1 MQGNELAYQIYSP
14 GSVLGLFSNALK
26 LNATI
31 NLIYLKGRYAFGGGK
46 AYGNYYYD
54 NLFSESDNI
63 SIGVRVSALLRSK
76 IENNEVY
83 TLRGYIEKSIK
94 NSSVELRFVV
104 DEIIQQEERAIS
116 EEELQRYE
124 LIQKKLEKGSKDLE
138 SMIRDKILKD
148 EPIRIANIYG
158 NNAIVQRDF
167 AEGLDVSQKYFQISE
182 YTCSITSST
191 SIVSKLEEVSVLD
204 YDIIALVR
212 GGGDRQSME
221 TFNDIVLSDLFID
234 LQAVTVTA
242 IGHTV
247 DETLLDKLADKRFHL
262 PHDYGA
268 GLHAIVEK
276 LSHEKSNSRAL
287 LIDEVKKDVTK
298 QFAEQVLTLEKQLKK
313 KNDEFTEAQKTF
325 KEQAENQ
332 VKTFTEQ
339 LKVRNEEVEKLKK
352 DLSEKHGEQIKTLTE
367 QLSKRTEEF
376 QKFQESSARQ
386 LQETQKN
393 FAEQQKQRQEEMESY
408 KKEIALLHEK
418 NIQSAINE
426 KTASLKAGMESL
438 QQENSRLNT
447 EIKNSKTDYTRIVIA
462 AVVALV
468 VGVVLAKVFS

>member
-221 TFNDIVLSDLFID
+221 TFNDIVLSELFID

-339 LKVRNEEVEKLKK
+339 RKVRNEEVEKLKK

>member
-1 MQGNELAYQIYSP
+1 MQGNELAYQVYSP

-26 LNATI
+26 LNATV
-31 NLIYLKGRYAFGGGK
+31 NLIYLKGRYSFGGGK

-54 NLFSESDNI
+54 NLFSESDTI

-76 IENNEVY
+76 IENNEIY

-124 LIQKKLEKGSKDLE
+124 LIQKKLGKGSKDLE
-138 SMIRDKILKD
+138 TVIREKILKD

-167 AEGLDVSQKYFQISE
+167 AEGLDVSQKYFQVSE

-191 SIVSKLEEVSVLD
+191 SIVSKLEEVSALG

-212 GGGDRQSME
+212 GGGDKQSME
-221 TFNDIVLSDLFID
+221 TFNDLQLSELFITIE
-234 LQAVTVTA
+234 AVTVTA

-268 GLHAIVEK
+268 GLHSIVEK

-287 LIDEVKKDVTK
+287 LIDEVKKDVGK
-298 QFAEQVLTLEKQLKK
+298 QFAEQVLTLEKQLKT
-313 KNDEFTEAQKTF
+313 KNDEFTEAQKNF

-332 VKTFTEQ
+332 VKIFTEQ
-339 LKVRNEEVEKLKK
+339 LKIRNEEVEKLKK
-352 DLSEKHGEQIKTLTE
+352 DLTEKHGQQIKTLTD

-376 QKFQESSARQ
+376 QKFQESSAKQ
-386 LQETQKN
+386 LQETQRS
-393 FAEQQKQRQEEMESY
+393 FSEQQKLRQQEMESY
-408 KKEIALLHEK
+408 KRELNVLHEK
-418 NIQSAINE
+418 NLQSVINE
-426 KTASLKAGMESL
+426 KTASLKAAVESL
-438 QQENSRLNT
+438 QQENVRLNT
-447 EIKNSKTDYTRIVIA
+447 EVKNSKTDYIKIVIA
-462 AVVALV
+462 AVIALV
-468 VGVVLAKVFS
+468 TGFLLAKLF

>member
-1 MQGNELAYQIYSP
+1 MQSEETTFQIYSP
-14 GSVLGLFSNALK
+14 SSVLGLFSNALK
-26 LNATI
+26 INATI
-31 NLIYLKGRYAFGGGK
+31 NLIYLKGRYAYGGGK

-63 SIGVRVSALLRSK
+63 SIGVRISALLRTK
-76 IENNEVY
+76 IVNNEVY

-94 NSSVELRFVV
+94 NSSVELRFVI
-104 DEIIQQEERAIS
+104 DEIIQQEEKAIS

-124 LIQKKLEKGSKDLE
+124 LIQEKLEKGSTDLE
-138 SMIRDKILKD
+138 TVIRNKILKE

-167 AEGLDVSQKYFQISE
+167 AEGLDVSQKYIQVSE

-191 SIVSKLEEVSVLD
+191 SIAEKLKEVSKSE

-221 TFNDIVLSDLFID
+221 TFNDITLSKLFIN
-234 LQAVTVTA
+234 LPAVSVTA

-276 LSHEKSNSRAL
+276 LLHEKSNSRVL
-287 LIDEVKKDVTK
+287 LIDEVKKDVSK
-298 QFAEQVLTLEKQLKK
+298 QF
-313 KNDEFTEAQKTF
+313 TE
-325 KEQAENQ
+325 Q
-332 VKTFTEQ
+332 VKTLSEQ
-339 LKVRNEEVEKLKK
+339 LAKK
-352 DLSEKHGEQIKTLTE
+352 
-367 QLSKRTEEF
+367 TEEF
-376 QKFQESSARQ
+376 QK
-386 LQETQKN
+386 LQELSSKQLLDTQKN
-393 FAEQQKQRQEEMESY
+393 FTEQQKQRQLEMDNY
-408 KKEIALLHEK
+408 KKEISALYEK
-418 NIQSAINE
+418 NLQSVINE

-438 QQENSRLNT
+438 HKENSRLTT
-447 EIKNSKTDYTRIVIA
+447 EVQQSKGDYSKIIIAVIISLIV
-462 AVVALV
+462 
-468 VGVVLAKVFS
+468 GFVLAILFK

>member
-221 TFNDIVLSDLFID
+221 TFNDIVLSELFID

-287 LIDEVKKDVTK
+287 LIDKVKKDVTK

-468 VGVVLAKVFS
+468 MGVVLAKVFS

>member
-1 MQGNELAYQIYSP
+1 MQGNELAYQVYSP

-26 LNATI
+26 LNATV
-31 NLIYLKGRYAFGGGK
+31 NLIYLKGRYSFGGGK

-54 NLFSESDNI
+54 NLFSESDTI

-76 IENNEVY
+76 IENNEIY
-83 TLRGYIEKSIK
+83 TLRGYIEKNIK

-124 LIQKKLEKGSKDLE
+124 LIQKKLGKGSKDLE
-138 SMIRDKILKD
+138 TVIREKILKD

-167 AEGLDVSQKYFQISE
+167 AEGLDVSQKYFQVSE

-191 SIVSKLEEVSVLD
+191 SIVSKLEEVSALG

-212 GGGDRQSME
+212 GGGDKQSME
-221 TFNDIVLSDLFID
+221 TFNDLQLSELFITIE
-234 LQAVTVTA
+234 AVTVTA

-268 GLHAIVEK
+268 GLHSIVEK

-287 LIDEVKKDVTK
+287 LIDEVKKDVGK
-298 QFAEQVLTLEKQLKK
+298 QFAEQVLTLEKQLKT
-313 KNDEFTEAQKTF
+313 KNDEFTEAQKNF

-332 VKTFTEQ
+332 VKIFTEQ

-352 DLSEKHGEQIKTLTE
+352 DLTEKHGQQVKTLTD
-367 QLSKRTEEF
+367 QLSKRNEEF
-376 QKFQESSARQ
+376 QKFQESSAKQ
-386 LQETQKN
+386 LQETQKS
-393 FAEQQKQRQEEMESY
+393 FSEQQKLRQQEMESY
-408 KKEIALLHEK
+408 KKELNVLHEK
-418 NIQSAINE
+418 NLQSVINE
-426 KTASLKAGMESL
+426 KTASLKAAVESL
-438 QQENSRLNT
+438 QQENVRLNT
-447 EIKNSKTDYTRIVIA
+447 EVKNSKTDYIKIVIA
-462 AVVALV
+462 AVIALV
-468 VGVVLAKVFS
+468 TGFLLAKLF

>member
-1 MQGNELAYQIYSP
+1 MHGNEPTYQIYSP
-14 GSVLGLFSNALK
+14 GSVLGLFNNALK
-26 LNATI
+26 LNATV
-31 NLIYLKGRYAFGGGK
+31 NLIYLKGRYSFGGGK

-54 NLFSESDNI
+54 HLFSESDTI
-63 SIGVRVSALLRSK
+63 SIGIRISALLRSK
-76 IENNEVY
+76 IENNDIY

-138 SMIRDKILKD
+138 SIIRNKLLKD

-158 NNAIVQRDF
+158 NNAIVQKDF
-167 AEGLDVSQKYFQISE
+167 AEGLDISQKYFQISE

-191 SIVSKLEEVSVLD
+191 SIAEKIEEVSESG

-221 TFNDIVLSDLFID
+221 VFNDIVLSELFIT
-234 LQAVTVTA
+234 LEAITVTA

-268 GLHAIVEK
+268 GLHSIAEK

-287 LIDEVKKDVTK
+287 LIDEVKKDVSK
-298 QFAEQVLTLEKQLKK
+298 QFAQQVLTLEKQLKK

-325 KEQAENQ
+325 KEQSENQ
-332 VKTFTEQ
+332 VKAFTEQ
-339 LKVRNEEVEKLKK
+339 LKVRNEEVERLKK
-352 DLSEKHGEQIKTLTE
+352 DLSEKHGQQVKTLTE
-367 QLSKRTEEF
+367 QLSKKNDEF
-376 QKFQESSARQ
+376 QKFQESASKQ
-386 LQETQKN
+386 LQEMQKN
-393 FAEQQKQRQEEMESY
+393 FSEQQKQRQQEMEDY
-408 KKEIALLHEK
+408 KKELAVLHEK
-418 NIQSAINE
+418 NLQALINE
-426 KTASLKAGMESL
+426 KTATLMAGMESL
-438 QQENSRLNT
+438 HQENVRMNT
-447 EIKNSKTDYTRIVIA
+447 EVKNRKTDYIKIVIA
-462 AVVALV
+462 GVIALMT
-468 VGVVLAKVFS
+468 GYLLAKIF

>member
-1 MQGNELAYQIYSP
+1 MIMLNIDSTNPTYSP
-14 GSVLGLFSNALK
+14 SSILGLFSNALK
-26 LNATI
+26 INATV
-31 NLIYLKGRYAFGGGK
+31 NLIYLKGRYAYGGGK

-63 SIGVRVSALLRSK
+63 SIGVRISALLRTK
-76 IENNEVY
+76 IVNNEVY

-104 DEIIQQEERAIS
+104 DEIIQQEEKAIS

-124 LIQKKLEKGSKDLE
+124 LIQEKLEKGSTDLE
-138 SMIRDKILKD
+138 TVIRNKILKE

-167 AEGLDVSQKYFQISE
+167 AEGLDVSQKYFQLSE

-191 SIVSKLEEVSVLD
+191 SIAEKLKEVSKSE

-221 TFNDIVLSDLFID
+221 TFNDIKLSKLFIN
-234 LQAVTVTA
+234 LPAVSVTA

-276 LSHEKSNSRAL
+276 LLHEKSNSRAL
-287 LIDEVKKDVTK
+287 LIDEVKKDVSK
-298 QFAEQVLTLEKQLKK
+298 QF
-313 KNDEFTEAQKTF
+313 TE
-325 KEQAENQ
+325 Q
-332 VKTFTEQ
+332 VKTLSEQ
-339 LKVRNEEVEKLKK
+339 LAKK
-352 DLSEKHGEQIKTLTE
+352 
-367 QLSKRTEEF
+367 TEEF
-376 QKFQESSARQ
+376 QK
-386 LQETQKN
+386 LQELSSKQLLDTQKN
-393 FAEQQKQRQEEMESY
+393 FTEQQKQRQLEMDNY
-408 KKEIALLHEK
+408 KKEISVLYEK
-418 NIQSAINE
+418 NLQSVINE

-438 QQENSRLNT
+438 QKENSRLTT
-447 EIKNSKTDYTRIVIA
+447 EVQQSKGDYSKVIIAVIISLIV
-462 AVVALV
+462 
-468 VGVVLAKVFS
+468 GFVLATLFK

>member
-1 MQGNELAYQIYSP
+1 MQGNELAYQVYSP

-26 LNATI
+26 LNATV
-31 NLIYLKGRYAFGGGK
+31 NLIYLKGRYSFGGGK

-54 NLFSESDNI
+54 NLFSESDTI

-76 IENNEVY
+76 IENNEIY
-83 TLRGYIEKSIK
+83 ILRGYIEKSIK

-124 LIQKKLEKGSKDLE
+124 LIQKKLGKGSKDLE
-138 SMIRDKILKD
+138 TVIREKILKD

-167 AEGLDVSQKYFQISE
+167 AEGLDVSQKYFQVSE

-191 SIVSKLEEVSVLD
+191 SIVSKLEEVSALG

-212 GGGDRQSME
+212 GGGDKQSME
-221 TFNDIVLSDLFID
+221 TFNDLQLSELFITIE
-234 LQAVTVTA
+234 AVTVTA

-268 GLHAIVEK
+268 GLHSIVEK

-287 LIDEVKKDVTK
+287 LIDEVKKDVGK
-298 QFAEQVLTLEKQLKK
+298 QFAEQVLTLEKQLKT
-313 KNDEFTEAQKTF
+313 KNDEFTEPQKNF

-332 VKTFTEQ
+332 VKIFTEQ

-352 DLSEKHGEQIKTLTE
+352 DLTEKHGQQVKTLTD

-376 QKFQESSARQ
+376 QKFQESSAKQ
-386 LQETQKN
+386 LQETQKS
-393 FAEQQKQRQEEMESY
+393 FSEQQKLRQQEMESY
-408 KKEIALLHEK
+408 KKELNVLHEK
-418 NIQSAINE
+418 NLQSVINE
-426 KTASLKAGMESL
+426 KTASLKVAVESL
-438 QQENSRLNT
+438 QQENVRLNT
-447 EIKNSKTDYTRIVIA
+447 EVKNSKTDYIKIVIA
-462 AVVALV
+462 AVIALV
-468 VGVVLAKVFS
+468 TGFLLAKLF

>member
-1 MQGNELAYQIYSP
+1 MQSEETTYQIYSP
-14 GSVLGLFSNALK
+14 SSVLGLFSNALK
-26 LNATI
+26 INATI
-31 NLIYLKGRYAFGGGK
+31 NLIYLKGRYAYGGGK

-63 SIGVRVSALLRSK
+63 SIGVRVSALFRTK
-76 IENNEVY
+76 IVNNEVY

-104 DEIIQQEERAIS
+104 DEIIQQEEKAIS
-116 EEELQRYE
+116 EDELQRYE
-124 LIQKKLEKGSKDLE
+124 LIQEKLEKGSTDLE
-138 SMIRDKILKD
+138 TVIRNKILKE
-148 EPIRIANIYG
+148 EPIRIANIFG

-191 SIVSKLEEVSVLD
+191 SIAEKLKEVSKSE

-221 TFNDIVLSDLFID
+221 TFNDITLSKLFIN
-234 LQAVTVTA
+234 LSAVSVTA

-276 LSHEKSNSRAL
+276 LLHEKSNSRAL
-287 LIDEVKKDVTK
+287 LIDEVKKDISK
-298 QFAEQVLTLEKQLKK
+298 QF
-313 KNDEFTEAQKTF
+313 TE
-325 KEQAENQ
+325 Q
-332 VKTFTEQ
+332 VKTLSEQ
-339 LKVRNEEVEKLKK
+339 LAKK
-352 DLSEKHGEQIKTLTE
+352 
-367 QLSKRTEEF
+367 TEEF
-376 QKFQESSARQ
+376 QK
-386 LQETQKN
+386 LQELSSKQLLDTQKN
-393 FAEQQKQRQEEMESY
+393 FTEQQKQRQLEMANY
-408 KKEIALLHEK
+408 KKEISVLYEK
-418 NIQSAINE
+418 NLQSVINE

-438 QQENSRLNT
+438 QKENSRLTT
-447 EIKNSKTDYTRIVIA
+447 EVQQSKGDYSKVIIAVIISLIV
-462 AVVALV
+462 
-468 VGVVLAKVFS
+468 GFVLATLFK

>member
-1 MQGNELAYQIYSP
+1 MQNIDKGYETYSP
-14 GSVLGLFSNALK
+14 SSVLGLFSNALK
-26 LNATI
+26 INATI
-31 NLIYLKGRYAFGGGK
+31 NLIYLKGRYAYGGGK

-54 NLFSESDNI
+54 HLFSESDNI
-63 SIGVRVSALLRSK
+63 SIGVRISALLRTK
-76 IENNEVY
+76 IINNEVY

-94 NSSVELRFVV
+94 NSSVELRFLV
-104 DEIIQQEERAIS
+104 DEIIQQEEKAIS

-124 LIQKKLEKGSKDLE
+124 LIQEKLEKGSTDLE
-138 SMIRDKILKD
+138 TVIRNKILKE

-191 SIVSKLEEVSVLD
+191 SISEKLSEVSKSE

-221 TFNDIVLSDLFID
+221 TFNNITLSKLFIN
-234 LQAVTVTA
+234 LPAVSVTA

-276 LSHEKSNSRAL
+276 LLHEKSNSRAL
-287 LIDEVKKDVTK
+287 LIDEVKKDVRK
-298 QFAEQVLTLEKQLKK
+298 QF
-313 KNDEFTEAQKTF
+313 TE
-325 KEQAENQ
+325 Q
-332 VKTFTEQ
+332 VKTLSEQ
-339 LKVRNEEVEKLKK
+339 LAKK
-352 DLSEKHGEQIKTLTE
+352 
-367 QLSKRTEEF
+367 TEEF
-376 QKFQESSARQ
+376 QK
-386 LQETQKN
+386 LQELSSKQLLDTQKN
-393 FAEQQKQRQEEMESY
+393 FAEQQKQRQLEMDNY
-408 KKEIALLHEK
+408 KKEISALYEK
-418 NIQSAINE
+418 NLQSVINE

-438 QQENSRLNT
+438 QKENSRLTT
-447 EIKNSKTDYTRIVIA
+447 EVQQSKGDHFKIIIAVIISLIV
-462 AVVALV
+462 
-468 VGVVLAKVFS
+468 GFVLATLFK

>member
-1 MQGNELAYQIYSP
+1 MQGNELAYQVYSP

-26 LNATI
+26 LNATV
-31 NLIYLKGRYAFGGGK
+31 NLIYLKGRYSFGGGK

-54 NLFSESDNI
+54 NLFSESDTI

-76 IENNEVY
+76 IENNEIY

-124 LIQKKLEKGSKDLE
+124 LIQKKLGKGSKDLE
-138 SMIRDKILKD
+138 TVIREKILKD

-167 AEGLDVSQKYFQISE
+167 AEGLDVSQKYFQVSE

-191 SIVSKLEEVSVLD
+191 SIVSKLEEVSALG

-212 GGGDRQSME
+212 GGGDKQSME
-221 TFNDIVLSDLFID
+221 TFNDLQLSELFITIE
-234 LQAVTVTA
+234 AVTVTA

-268 GLHAIVEK
+268 GLHSIVEK

-287 LIDEVKKDVTK
+287 LIDEVKKDVGK
-298 QFAEQVLTLEKQLKK
+298 QFAEQVLTLEKQLKT
-313 KNDEFTEAQKTF
+313 KNDEFTEAQKNF

-332 VKTFTEQ
+332 VKIFTEQ

-352 DLSEKHGEQIKTLTE
+352 DLTEKHGQQVKTLTD

-376 QKFQESSARQ
+376 QKFQESSAKQ
-386 LQETQKN
+386 LQETQKS
-393 FAEQQKQRQEEMESY
+393 FSEQQKLRQQEMESY
-408 KKEIALLHEK
+408 KKELNVLHEK
-418 NIQSAINE
+418 NLQSVINE
-426 KTASLKAGMESL
+426 KTASLKAAVESL
-438 QQENSRLNT
+438 QQENVRLNT
-447 EIKNSKTDYTRIVIA
+447 EVKNSKTDYIKIVIA
-462 AVVALV
+462 AVIALV
-468 VGVVLAKVFS
+468 TGFLLAKLF